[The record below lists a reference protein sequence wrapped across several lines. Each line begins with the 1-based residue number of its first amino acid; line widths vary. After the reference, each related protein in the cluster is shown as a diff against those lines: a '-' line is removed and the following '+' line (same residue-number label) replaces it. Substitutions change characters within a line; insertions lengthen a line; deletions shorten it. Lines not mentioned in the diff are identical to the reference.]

1 MEFIPVGR
9 GAVLVEVGSADEALS
24 LALWAREARVPAGEI
39 VPAAG
44 TVLFDDVS
52 DVDELGTRLSD
63 WDPAAEPATG
73 ELVEIPVG
81 YDGEDLADVAEHW
94 GTDADGVIERH
105 ADIEFVVAFCGF
117 SPGFAYLAG
126 LPSELAVPRLDTPRT
141 KVPAGA
147 VGLAGTWCA
156 TYPTASPG
164 GWRLIGRTD
173 ARLWNAGREQ
183 PALLPP
189 GTRVRFRPA

>member
-1 MEFIPVGR
+1 MGR

-63 WDPAAEPATG
+63 WDPATEPSTG
-73 ELVEIPVG
+73 DLVEIPVG

>member
-1 MEFIPVGR
+1 MGR

>member
-1 MEFIPVGR
+1 VEFIPVGR

>member
-1 MEFIPVGR
+1 MGR

-63 WDPAAEPATG
+63 WDPATEPSTG
-73 ELVEIPVG
+73 DLVEIPVG

-156 TYPTASPG
+156 AYPTASPG